1 MIEDHK
7 QIWLEPLSEDD
18 DYVYGDRTWCQDDV
32 WDSNDYN
39 GVHAT
44 KYIRADL
51 AEFQISEL
59 EGRVRELEVVV
70 EQAANIG
77 VDFGYGPF
85 ELEQDHIERA
95 RKLLQPH
102 NGE

>member
-59 EGRVRELEVVV
+59 EGRVRELEGALSYAQ
-70 EQAANIG
+70 EA
-77 VDFGYGPF
+77 F
-85 ELEQDHIERA
+85 EAIDGKLIPNLES
-95 RKLLQPH
+95 H
-102 NGE
+102 NGEQRHE